1 MDFEFSSAVKTSV
14 IITVAA
20 FNIVTNVL
28 VIAVIARYP
37 QLRVDRSTLFIFSL
51 TISDLANGCTAM
63 PISAMLCASA
73 SDSAGN
79 IIKMHRFFSR
89 VFLVVSLHSMCWVT
103 VSKMVAI
110 MRPLQCEQMLSRKR
124 CYIIIA
130 LTWTFCVVMT
140 SLGSR
145 LDATWNHALCFT
157 TNFIYPSIPSL
168 PIFGLIIGIAV
179 PLFVTVYASARIF
192 VVIVKTHLRI
202 RTQVNSIGGVDSD
215 ASTDHSLTLQS
226 IRSGR
231 NILLICAA
239 ALILTLPM
247 LIYALGVVAGI
258 HTPASYQFASV
269 WIVMCNSSANG
280 IIYLTVFRTVRMKL
294 KHMLREL
301 ITTCN

>member
-63 PISAMLCASA
+63 PISAVLCASA
-73 SDSAGN
+73 TDSAGN
-79 IIKMHRFFSR
+79 ILKMHRFFSR
-89 VFLVVSLHSMCWVT
+89 VFPVVSLHSLCWVT

-110 MRPLQCEQMLSRKR
+110 TKPLQYEQMLSRKR
-124 CYIIIA
+124 CYVIIA

-145 LDATWNHALCFT
+145 LDATWNRALCIT
-157 TNFIYPSIPSL
+157 TNFIYPSIPPL
-168 PIFGLIIGIAV
+168 NVVGLIIGIALPMV
-179 PLFVTVYASARIF
+179 ATVYASARIF
-192 VVIVKTHLRI
+192 IVIVKTHLSI
-202 RTQVNSIGGVDSD
+202 RVQVNSIGGVDSD

-226 IRSGR
+226 LRSGR

-239 ALILTLPM
+239 SLILTLPM
-247 LIYALGVVAGI
+247 IIYALGVVAGI

-280 IIYLTVFRTVRMKL
+280 IIYLTVFRNVRMKL